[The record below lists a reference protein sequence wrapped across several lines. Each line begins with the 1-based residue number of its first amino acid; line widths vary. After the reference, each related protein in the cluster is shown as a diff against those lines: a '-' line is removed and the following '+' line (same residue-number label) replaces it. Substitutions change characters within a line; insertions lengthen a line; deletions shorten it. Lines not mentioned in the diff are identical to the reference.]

1 MVRCI
6 QRLRNSIRICWK
18 ELSAVFFKK
27 DNLRSRSWWL
37 SAFYAFSIQ
46 SMVRTGIQI
55 LVDFETDDSLPIGD
69 RQNDAVKGYFSD
81 ALHLFIAA
89 SSSYD
94 PLMKDYSTFASM
106 PTSKT
111 EEEKT
116 SEEYFKVAQRAVKQ
130 DTWVTQGIGNSMQ
143 YLQTLFEDCGAS

>member
-1 MVRCI
+1 LYGPLYSAPQKFHKVLFERTFGSLLQKGQLEKQELVAVRF
-6 QRLRNSIRICWK
+6 LRFLYT
-18 ELSAVFFKK
+18 EHG
-27 DNLRSRSWWL
+27 
-37 SAFYAFSIQ
+37 
-46 SMVRTGIQI
+46 RTGIQI
-55 LVDFETDDSLPIGD
+55 LLDFKTDDSLPIDD

-81 ALHLFIAA
+81 ALHLFIGA

-116 SEEYFKVAQRAVKQ
+116 LEEHFKAAQRAVKQ
-130 DTWVTQGIGNSMQ
+130 DTWMSQGIGNSM
-143 YLQTLFEDCGAS
+143 